1 MFPFDQIWLMF
12 FTGMCVGIMLAAL
25 IFTIFTNRMKEIIQA
40 MNPAYIEFLKKKYGE
55 ENANN

>member
-1 MFPFDQIWLMF
+1 MF